1 MGLALKVHVKQN
13 HQALLPAW
21 GKAGFG
27 AGGTSMA
34 ELGMTTPSLW
44 NPMAATSTKLHWDWN
59 QD

>member
-27 AGGTSMA
+27 VGGTSMA

-44 NPMAATSTKLHWDWN
+44 NPMAATSTKLH
-59 QD
+59 